1 MEQEKNRF
9 RIFVDCNSER
19 LMIFLKEIRYRKWNF
34 LLGVLG
40 MITAVAVVVFFVIM
54 TRASQNETRIL
65 TRDMGFNLRIIP
77 DSTNMND
84 FWIQGYS
91 NVTMPQEYVNVLVDK
106 KAVYYA
112 HLTATL
118 HQRIQWQGLDVIL
131 TGISPDEL
139 NPKGKKRSKMIFAV
153 PPGRVI
159 AGYEIARAAKIR
171 QGDTLDILGKDFVVE
186 RTLSETGS
194 EDDIRLYFDLT
205 TLQHLLHKEGAIS
218 EIMAL
223 NCICSA
229 DGDDPLGALRRQ
241 LEADLPDAKVIMN
254 RTIAVARE
262 RQRKM
267 LDNFFAVLLPV
278 LLIIA
283 AIWVGT
289 ISMINV
295 MQRMQEIGI
304 LRALGYRNL
313 RIAGIFFA
321 RAGMMGVTGALLGF
335 ALGTW
340 LALSYGPQVFKVTA
354 SAVKPLYSL
363 LGWSVCLA
371 PLFAALASFIPVMYA
386 ISHEPAEML
395 KEER

>member
-1 MEQEKNRF
+1 M
-9 RIFVDCNSER
+9 
-19 LMIFLKEIRYRKWNF
+19 LFLREIGYRKWNF
-34 LLGVLG
+34 LLGVMG
-40 MITAVAVVVFFVIM
+40 IITAVAVVVFFIIM
-54 TRASQNETRIL
+54 TKASQNETRIL

-84 FWIQGYS
+84 FWIRGYS
-91 NVTMPQEYVNVLVDK
+91 DITMPQNYVNVLVDK

-118 HQRIQWQGLDVIL
+118 HQRINWEGLDVIL

-139 NPKGKKRSKMIFAV
+139 NPKGKKRTKMIFAV
-153 PPGRVI
+153 PPGKVVV
-159 AGYEIARAAKIR
+159 GYEIAREKKIKR
-171 QGDTLDILGKDFVVE
+171 GDTLDILGKEFVTE

-194 EDDIRLYFDLT
+194 EDDIRIYFDLS

-223 NCICSA
+223 NCVCSA
-229 DGDDPLGALRRQ
+229 DGDDPLGDLRRQ
-241 LEADLPDAKVIMN
+241 LEADLPDARVIMN

-267 LDNFFAVLLPV
+267 LDNFFAILLPV
-278 LLIIA
+278 LLIIS

-289 ISMINV
+289 LSMINV

-304 LRALGYRNL
+304 LRALGFRNGHISIL
-313 RIAGIFFA
+313 FFA
-321 RAGMMGVTGALLGF
+321 RVAVMGLAGALAGF

-340 LALSYGPQVFKVTA
+340 LALTWGPQVFKVTA
-354 SAVKPLYSL
+354 SSVKPLYDLLWWSL
-363 LGWSVCLA
+363 LLA
-371 PLFAALASFIPVMYA
+371 PLFAAVSSFIPVMYA
-386 ISHEPAEML
+386 ISREPALML
-395 KEER
+395 KEEK

>member
-1 MEQEKNRF
+1 M
-9 RIFVDCNSER
+9 
-19 LMIFLKEIRYRKWNF
+19 LFLREIGYRRGNF

-40 MITAVAVVVFFVIM
+40 VVTAVSVVVFFVVM
-54 TRASQNETRIL
+54 TKASQNETRIL

-84 FWIQGYS
+84 FWIRGYS
-91 NVTMPQEYVNVLVDK
+91 DITMPQDYVYVLVDK

-118 HQRIQWQGLDVIL
+118 HQRIQWQGLEVIL

-139 NPKGKKRSKMIFAV
+139 NPKGKKRTKMIFAV
-153 PPGRVI
+153 PPGRVYV
-159 AGYEIARAAKIR
+159 GYEIAEARKISR
-171 QGDTLDILGKDFVVE
+171 GDTLNILGKPYAVE
-186 RTLSETGS
+186 RTLAETGS
-194 EDDIRLYFDLT
+194 EDDIRIYFDLT
-205 TLQHLLHKEGAIS
+205 DLQHLLHKEGAIS

-223 NCICSA
+223 NCVCSA
-229 DGDDPLGALRRQ
+229 DGDDPLGDLRRQ
-241 LEADLPDAKVIMN
+241 LEADLPDARVIMN

-267 LDNFFAVLLPV
+267 LDNYFAILLPV

-289 ISMINV
+289 LAMINV

-304 LRALGYRNL
+304 LRALGYRNSHITAL
-313 RIAGIFFA
+313 FFSRLIVMGI
-321 RAGMMGVTGALLGF
+321 TGALAGF

-340 LALSYGPQVFKVTA
+340 LALTWGPRVFKVTA
-354 SAVKPLYSL
+354 ASVKPLYDL
-363 LGWSVCLA
+363 LGWALLLA
-371 PLFAALASFIPVMYA
+371 PLFAMAASFIPVMFA
-386 ISHEPAEML
+386 ISREPAEML
-395 KEER
+395 KEEK

>member
-1 MEQEKNRF
+1 M
-9 RIFVDCNSER
+9 
-19 LMIFLKEIRYRKWNF
+19 LFLREIGYRRGNF

-40 MITAVAVVVFFVIM
+40 VITAVSVVVFFIIM
-54 TRASQNETRIL
+54 TKASQNETRIL

-84 FWIQGYS
+84 FWIRGYS
-91 NVTMPQEYVNVLVDK
+91 DITMPQNYVDVLVDK
-106 KAVYYA
+106 KAIYYA

-118 HQRIQWQGLDVIL
+118 HHRIQWQGLDVIL

-139 NPKGKKRSKMIFAV
+139 NPKGKKRTKMIFAV
-153 PPGRVI
+153 PPGKVVV
-159 AGYEIARAAKIR
+159 GYEIAREKRIKR
-171 QGDTLDILGKDFVVE
+171 GDTLHVLGKEFVTE

-194 EDDIRLYFDLT
+194 EDDIRIYFDLS

-223 NCICSA
+223 NCVCSA
-229 DGDDPLGALRRQ
+229 DGDDPLGDLRRQ

-267 LDNFFAVLLPV
+267 LDNFFAILLPV
-278 LLIIA
+278 LLIIS

-289 ISMINV
+289 LSMINV

-304 LRALGYRNL
+304 LRALGFRNGHITAL
-313 RIAGIFFA
+313 FFA
-321 RAGMMGVTGALLGF
+321 RVILMGITGALAGF

-340 LALSYGPQVFKVTA
+340 LALTWGPQVFKVTA
-354 SAVKPLYSL
+354 SAVKPLYNLLWWSL
-363 LGWSVCLA
+363 LLA
-371 PLFAALASFIPVMYA
+371 PFFAVLSSFVPVMYA
-386 ISHEPAEML
+386 ISREPAEML
-395 KEER
+395 KEE